1 MRIKEPTVMI
11 DEEKCRRNID
21 RIAIKAK
28 KNGLIFRP
36 HFKTHQSAEIGNWF
50 RDYGVNA
57 ITVSSVKMAKYFADN
72 GWKDITIAFPINILE
87 IDDINELAGNIKL
100 NILIVDS
107 EPLSILLDKVSNE
120 LGVFLKVD
128 VGTHRTGILPENDT
142 EIKKVIDT
150 IKNSKYLRL
159 KGFLA
164 HYGHTYQCKNRN
176 EIEDIFNKSNK
187 ILIDLKKS
195 FFNEGIISIG
205 DTPSCSLM
213 NDFAEIDEIRPG
225 NFIFY
230 DIMQLNIGSCFE
242 EDIAIVLVSPIVAKH
257 KERNEIVVY
266 GGAVHLS
273 KDTII
278 DKNNNKVFG
287 YVVEMN
293 DNGWGRIIENTFV
306 KSVSQEHG
314 IIKVNSDDS
323 LLFKKHSGDLIG
335 IMPVHSCLTADLN
348 GKYITTKDKIIF
360 MMDKRK

>member
-72 GWKDITIAFPINILE
+72 GWKDITIAFPVNILE

-176 EIEDIFNKSNK
+176 EVEDIFNKSNK
-187 ILIDLKKS
+187 ILIDLKK
-195 FFNEGIISIG
+195 FFFKSISILF
-205 DTPSCSLM
+205 DLLKISSTS
-213 NDFAEIDEIRPG
+213 
-225 NFIFY
+225 FIF
-230 DIMQLNIGSCFE
+230 
-242 EDIAIVLVSPIVAKH
+242 
-257 KERNEIVVY
+257 
-266 GGAVHLS
+266 
-273 KDTII
+273 T
-278 DKNNNKVFG
+278 
-287 YVVEMN
+287 
-293 DNGWGRIIENTFV
+293 
-306 KSVSQEHG
+306 
-314 IIKVNSDDS
+314 
-323 LLFKKHSGDLIG
+323 LIG
-335 IMPVHSCLTADLN
+335 MPIMC
-348 GKYITTKDKIIF
+348 
-360 MMDKRK
+360 

>member
-72 GWKDITIAFPINILE
+72 GWKDITIAFPVNILE

-150 IKNSKYLRL
+150 IKNSRFLRFR
-159 KGFLA
+159 GFLA
-164 HYGHTYQCKNRN
+164 HYGHTYQCKNQD
-176 EIEDIFNKSNK
+176 EVKDIFEKSNK
-187 ILIDLKKS
+187 IMIDLKNNY
-195 FFNEGIISIG
+195 FNEGIISIG
-205 DTPSCSLM
+205 DTPSCSMM
-213 NDFAEIDEIRPG
+213 NDFTEIDEIRPG

-230 DIMQLNIGSCFE
+230 DIMQLNIGSCSE
-242 EDIAIVLVSPIVAKH
+242 EDIAIVLVAPIVAKH
-257 KERNEIVVY
+257 KERNEIVIY

-278 DKNNNKVFG
+278 DKNNDKIFG

-293 DNGWGRIIENTFV
+293 DNGWGNIIENTFV

-314 IIKVNSDDS
+314 IIKVKMTDS
-323 LLFKKHSGDLIG
+323 ILFKKNLGDLIG

-348 GKYITTKDKIIF
+348 GKYLTTKGKIIF
-360 MMDKRK
+360 MMDKSK